1 MRGIAYCIITIIL
14 MISVLQSQEDV
25 EDMMR
30 KLQEATQEKI
40 NQSEQ
45 AVQDFIARDD
55 AEFAKFLEEDWRMFQ
70 AFQGMVRDKKPKP
83 VDVPVAKIKKPVV
96 FKGKEVEPIQI
107 PDKPKQKPILVE
119 KTVPGIPIERG
130 KILNVKFFNVD
141 LEIVYDER
149 FKSPI
154 NIKVDNRSIS
164 KFWEILSRSDFDN
177 FIKQA
182 KYYKQNMNLNDWGY
196 ALLVHRIGKI
206 LYSRSQ
212 NEANLFTWFMLSKS
226 GYNVKIGFNDT
237 DVFLLLPTENMLY
250 STSYLTLDNQRYFIV
265 SFDET
270 SRNIG
275 KIFTYEGEYPGSN
288 KLLSFNI
295 VVSPVFRNEVIN
307 KNLSFKYKNKTY
319 TIPVKFNL
327 DAVNFFEHYP
337 QTNFEVY
344 FNSTMLP

>member
-164 KFWEILSRSDFDN
+164 KFWETLSRSDFDN